1 MRFTLGRPAAAT
13 ALAAVAALTLAA
25 CGSGSSDD
33 ASKGDGGISLKNSG
47 KLTVCSDIPY
57 EPFEF
62 VQDGKNVGFDLD
74 IADKIAEKL
83 DVETNIIDA
92 SFDSI
97 ESGLFKTQC
106 DIAISGVSIT
116 DARKQNMNFSDP
128 YMDDDLVLVAKDGSG
143 IDSVAAAKGKKVAV
157 QQSTTGEEYAKDN
170 GLTPTGYED
179 SGLQVQSLKSGQT
192 QAALGNQSILRYAT
206 KDDSSLK
213 VVEEIK
219 TGEQLGVAV
228 PTGED
233 DLLDA
238 VNETLK
244 DLESDGGMDE
254 LKKKWFGDDAA

>member
-1 MRFTLGRPAAAT
+1 MRSTHRRHVAAT
-13 ALAAVAALTLAA
+13 TLAAVAALTLAA
-25 CGSGSSDD
+25 CGSGSDD
-33 ASKGDGGISLKNSG
+33 AGSDGDGGISLKTSG

-62 VQDGKNVGFDLD
+62 VKDGKNVGFDLD

-83 DVETNIIDA
+83 DVKTSVIDA

-106 DIAISGVSIT
+106 DIAISGISIT
-116 DARKQNMNFSDP
+116 DARKANMDFSSP
-128 YMDDDLVLVAKDGSG
+128 YLDDDLVLVAKEGSG
-143 IDSVAAAKGKKVAV
+143 IDSVKSAKGKKVAV

-179 SGLQVQSLKSGQT
+179 SGLQVQSMKSGQT
-192 QAALGNQSILRYAT
+192 QAALGNQSILRYAI
-206 KDDSSLK
+206 KDDSSLQ

-219 TGEQLGVAV
+219 SGEQLGIAV
-228 PTGED
+228 PKGQDE
-233 DLLDA
+233 LLDT

-254 LKKKWFGDDAA
+254 LKKKWFGNDAA